1 MPKYQVVVGNIGT
14 VVDTDDFGEA
24 KDAFADYEQRSLT
37 GSGRAAGEEVTLFED
52 GEIHTTLNYGS
63 EHDMTTTLTTKERA
77 QRVLDQ
83 SRNGCN
89 SYFGHPL
96 VPKFIYTEGVRELA
110 QAASCFWLLDLL
122 AIPLLKA
129 VKEDPNANSGSMIV
143 LKLTK
148 YSQGAKATL
157 EAASADDTPP
167 FWTYDVGWTD
177 FPLDALTLYA
187 QWDGDVLITILPSE
201 Y

>member
-1 MPKYQVVVGNIGT
+1 M
-14 VVDTDDFGEA
+14 
-24 KDAFADYEQRSLT
+24 
-37 GSGRAAGEEVTLFED
+37 
-52 GEIHTTLNYGS
+52 TT
-63 EHDMTTTLTTKERA
+63 TTTLTTKERA
-77 QRVLDQ
+77 QCVLDQ

-96 VPKFIYTEGVRELA
+96 VPKFIYTDGVRELA

-129 VKEDPNANSGSMIV
+129 VKEDPNANSGSMVII
-143 LKLTK
+143 KLTK
-148 YSQGAKATL
+148 YSLGAKATL
-157 EAASADDTPP
+157 EASSADDTPP

-177 FPLDALTLYA
+177 FPLDSLMLYA
-187 QWDGDVLITILPSE
+187 QWDGDVLIAILPSE

>member
-24 KDAFADYEQRSLT
+24 KNVFADYEQKSLT
-37 GSGRAAGEEVTLFED
+37 GSGRAAGQEVTLFED
-52 GEIHTTLNYGS
+52 GEIHTILNYGS
-63 EHDMTTTLTTKERA
+63 EHGMTTTLTTKERA

-129 VKEDPNANSGSMIV
+129 VKEDPNANNGSMVI
-143 LKLTK
+143 LTLTK
-148 YSQGAKATL
+148 YSQDAKATL
-157 EAASADDTPP
+157 EASSADDAPP
-167 FWTYDVGWTD
+167 FWTYDVDWTD
-177 FPLDALTLYA
+177 FPLDSLTLYA